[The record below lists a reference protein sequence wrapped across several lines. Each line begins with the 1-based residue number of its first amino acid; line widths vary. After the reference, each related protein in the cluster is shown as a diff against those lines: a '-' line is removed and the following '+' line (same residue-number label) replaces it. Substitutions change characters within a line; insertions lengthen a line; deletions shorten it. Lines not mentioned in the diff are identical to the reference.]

1 MREQKGM
8 FSRRAT
14 FLWVE
19 RWARSH
25 CPAPCP
31 PWAGAPTV
39 APPLPR
45 IRPPALLDLGR
56 GFSKDEVQ
64 EHWGQ
69 RESAGEWP
77 G

>member
-8 FSRRAT
+8 LSRRAT

-25 CPAPCP
+25 CP
-31 PWAGAPTV
+31 
-39 APPLPR
+39 PR
-45 IRPPALLDLGR
+45 PASAHLVSL

>member
-8 FSRRAT
+8 LSRRAT

-25 CPAPCP
+25 CP
-31 PWAGAPTV
+31 
-39 APPLPR
+39 
-45 IRPPALLDLGR
+45 PPALPGPALPLWHPPASAHLVSL

>member
-8 FSRRAT
+8 LSRRAT

-25 CPAPCP
+25 CPP
-31 PWAGAPTV
+31 PVSSLGRCSRCGTP
-39 APPLPR
+39 
-45 IRPPALLDLGR
+45 PPASAHLVSL

-69 RESAGEWP
+69 RESAGEWQ